1 MPDQQAMWN
10 RGDRPR
16 VLINWD
22 TFTAQGIAAAWKL
35 PFQEAVINAYTR
47 WMMEAGV
54 DCRFQFWGYTTN
66 TQPGDGDVLI
76 TMNERH
82 FDSTRIAST
91 FGSWRKASLVVHRKN
106 GSNLTNWNI
115 VPYNAAPGEI
125 DLQGVLTHEFG
136 HCYWLDHTTSATET
150 MNGGYDY
157 HRQRFGPWDGDVVR
171 AKGLFGDFD
180 RNHLR
185 ELISNDGGV
194 SWLPMATQITNYNN
208 YQARTCLA
216 PGTVAIGSTGLFNL
230 SWSHPNRIP
239 TWLRNDGSTF
249 LFGNWLYYGGERAV
263 HGHALASASDGTMLW
278 CWVDEED
285 NGSLRVVR
293 STDIGALWGWAS
305 APAAAA
311 SYAQPGLAVTMV
323 NGVRTWVLVWAH
335 LDRADHANT
344 GYLRCSISTND
355 GASWTAPQVLDTFYK
370 SLSGVAVAAS
380 PGNRVMVG
388 FAWAP
393 NGTYGINAVRTF
405 ECIVS
410 GGTLGRQ
417 RTCYSNEAS
426 RVQPALSYDPVRQWF
441 ILAYREQN
449 FLTSIRTTAKAWNTS
464 NWPAA
469 AQVQGTTAATAPT
482 LATAP
487 NGTTVLWYGGE

>member
-1 MPDQQAMWN
+1 MADQAMWN

-22 TFTAQGIAAAWKL
+22 TFTAQGIAAGWRL

-47 WMMEAGV
+47 WMMEAGS
-54 DCRFQFWGYTTN
+54 DCRFQFWGYTTR
-66 TQPGDGDVLI
+66 TEPGDGEVLI

-82 FDSTRIAST
+82 FDTTRIAST
-91 FGSWRKASLVVHRKN
+91 FGTWRKASIVIHRKN

-136 HCYWLDHTTSATET
+136 HCYWLEDSASGNNT

-157 HRQRFGPWDGDVVR
+157 HRQRYGPWDGDVLR
-171 AKGLFGDFD
+171 LKGLFGDFD
-180 RNHLR
+180 RNRLR
-185 ELISNDGGV
+185 ELVSNDGGA
-194 SWLPMATQITNYNN
+194 SWVPMGTQITNYNN

-216 PGTVAIGSTGLFNL
+216 PGAVAIGTTNLFNL

-249 LFGNWLYYGGERAV
+249 LFANWQYYGGERAV
-263 HGHALASASDGTMLW
+263 HGHALAGASDGTMLW
-278 CWVDEED
+278 CWIDEED
-285 NGSLRVVR
+285 GGSLRIVR
-293 STDIGALWGWAS
+293 STDVGASWAWAS
-305 APAAAA
+305 TPAAAA
-311 SYAQPGLAVTMV
+311 SYGQPGLAVTTV

-335 LDRADHANT
+335 FDRGDHTNT
-344 GYLRCSISTND
+344 GYLRCSLSTND
-355 GASWTAPQVLDTFYK
+355 GASWTPPRVLDGFYK
-370 SLSGVAVAAS
+370 SLSGVGVAAS
-380 PGNRVMVG
+380 SGNRVMVG

-393 NGTYGINAVRTF
+393 NGTYGINALRTF

-410 GGTLGRQ
+410 GGVLVRQ
-417 RTCYSNEAS
+417 RTCYSSEAS
-426 RVQPALSYDPVRQWF
+426 RVQPALSYDPVRQRF
-441 ILAYREQN
+441 IMAYREQN
-449 FLTSIRTTAKAWNTS
+449 FLTSIRTTVKHWSTS
-464 NWPAA
+464 TWPAA
-469 AQVQGTTAATAPT
+469 SQVQGTTAATAPT
-482 LATAP
+482 LASAP

>member
-1 MPDQQAMWN
+1 
-10 RGDRPR
+10 
-16 VLINWD
+16 
-22 TFTAQGIAAAWKL
+22 
-35 PFQEAVINAYTR
+35 
-47 WMMEAGV
+47 
-54 DCRFQFWGYTTN
+54 
-66 TQPGDGDVLI
+66 
-76 TMNERH
+76 
-82 FDSTRIAST
+82 
-91 FGSWRKASLVVHRKN
+91 
-106 GSNLTNWNI
+106 
-115 VPYNAAPGEI
+115 
-125 DLQGVLTHEFG
+125 
-136 HCYWLDHTTSATET
+136 
-150 MNGGYDY
+150 
-157 HRQRFGPWDGDVVR
+157 
-171 AKGLFGDFD
+171 
-180 RNHLR
+180 
-185 ELISNDGGV
+185 V
-194 SWLPMATQITNYNN
+194 SWVPIGTQITNYNH

-216 PGTVAIGSTGLFNL
+216 PGAVAIGSTGLFNL

-263 HGHALASASDGTMLW
+263 HGHALASAFGGTMLW

-293 STDIGALWGWAS
+293 STDVGASWGWAS
-305 APAAAA
+305 APAAA
-311 SYAQPGLAVTMV
+311 SHAQPGLAVATV

-344 GYLRCSISTND
+344 GYLRCSVSTND

-410 GGTLGRQ
+410 GGTLVRQ
-417 RTCYSNEAS
+417 RTCYSTEAS

-441 ILAYREQN
+441 IMAYREQN

>member
-1 MPDQQAMWN
+1 MADQAMWN

-16 VLINWD
+16 ILINWD
-22 TFTAQGIAAAWKL
+22 TFAAQGIPASWQI
-35 PFQEAVINAYTR
+35 PFQEAVINASTR
-47 WMMEAGV
+47 WMMEAGA

-66 TQPGDGDVLI
+66 TEPGDGEIVI

-91 FGSWRKASLVVHRKN
+91 FGSWRKASLVIHRKN

-115 VPYNAAPGEI
+115 VPYNAADGEI
-125 DLQGVLTHEFG
+125 DLQGVLMHELG
-136 HCYWLDHTTSATET
+136 HCFWLDHVTSANET

-157 HRQRFGPWDGDVVR
+157 HRCRFGPWNGDVNSV
-171 AKGLFGDFD
+171 KTLFGDFD
-180 RNHLR
+180 KNRLR
-185 ELISNDGGV
+185 ELISTDGGS
-194 SWLPMATQITNYNN
+194 SWSPVNTQITSYNH

-216 PGTVAIGSTGLFNL
+216 PGAVAMGSSGLFTL

-239 TWLRNDGSTF
+239 TWLRNDGTTF

-263 HGHALASASDGTMLW
+263 HGHSLASAADGTMLW

-285 NGSLRVVR
+285 SGSLRIVR
-293 STDIGALWGWAS
+293 SNDVGGSWSWVGAPQGAVT
-305 APAAAA
+305 
-311 SYAQPGLAVTMV
+311 YGQPGLAVTMV
-323 NGVRTWVLVWAH
+323 AGQRTWVLVWAH
-335 LDRADHANT
+335 FDRSDHANT
-344 GYLRCSISTND
+344 GFIRYSLSTND
-355 GASWTAPQVLDTFYK
+355 GLSWSVPRVLNSFYK
-370 SLSGVAVAAS
+370 SLSGVSLAAA
-380 PGNRVMVG
+380 PNNRLMAG

-393 NGTYGINAVRTF
+393 NSTYGINALRTL
-405 ECIVS
+405 ECTI
-410 GGTLGRQ
+410 GAGQLNQQLACGT
-417 RTCYSNEAS
+417 NEAS
-426 RVQPALSYDPVRQWF
+426 RVQPALSFDPVRQRF
-441 ILAYREQN
+441 IMAFREQN
-449 FLTSIRTTAKAWNTS
+449 FLTSIRTSVKPWGQS